1 MIFPNIDA
9 IASIFGYGDGELVGP
24 GIGITGKK

>member
-9 IASIFGYGDGELVGP
+9 IASIFGDVDGELVWL